1 MNSFKKVLFVAPNH
15 NNRKGGIASVLKTY
29 SVEIEDFNFFPSI
42 FFTSMLL
49 NTVLFPINLISF
61 CAYLIFIRRIKIIHI
76 HGASKGS
83 FYRKYIFFLLSK
95 LFKKKVIY
103 HIHGGKFH
111 IFYSSSF
118 YFIKTRIRRFIN
130 QCDALVVLS
139 EEWKDYYTKSFEQK
153 KIFVVKNMIKNV
165 EPKTKHNDSN
175 GIVNLL
181 FLGKI
186 GVNKGIFD
194 LIDSIKLNKKN
205 LEGKIKLT
213 VGGDG
218 EADQLKQLIVKHN
231 LTGIVNYVGWVNEER
246 KTKLLSNSHIMILPS
261 YNEGLPI
268 SLLEGMSYSMPIIST
283 KVGGIP
289 QILKDSF
296 NGKFVQPGNT
306 NEIFEAIKFYIEN
319 KPLILEHGQKSYQL
333 VQDYFPDKVMS
344 SLEDIYQSM

>member
-1 MNSFKKVLFVAPNH
+1 
-15 NNRKGGIASVLKTY
+15 
-29 SVEIEDFNFFPSI
+29 
-42 FFTSMLL
+42 
-49 NTVLFPINLISF
+49 
-61 CAYLIFIRRIKIIHI
+61 
-76 HGASKGS
+76 
-83 FYRKYIFFLLSK
+83 
-95 LFKKKVIY
+95 
-103 HIHGGKFH
+103 
-111 IFYSSSF
+111 
-118 YFIKTRIRRFIN
+118 
-130 QCDALVVLS
+130 
-139 EEWKDYYTKSFEQK
+139 
-153 KIFVVKNMIKNV
+153 
-165 EPKTKHNDSN
+165 
-175 GIVNLL
+175 
-181 FLGKI
+181 
-186 GVNKGIFD
+186 
-194 LIDSIKLNKKN
+194 